1 MEIYSKSDIR
11 IGTPVFKEREIG
23 RKVKYIS
30 ILKSSIDWQKNEEA
44 SAIKEGKC
52 CEATAQ

>member
-11 IGTPVFKEREIG
+11 IGTPVFEEREIG

-52 CEATAQ
+52 CGATAQ